1 MARPSRWPCIAFA
14 TIGFA
19 VAAASPP
26 ARTSV
31 VSSVTHKPERQG
43 QCFSTRIKQVTF
55 RLFDETKKRP
65 VPGTGSKI
73 YFADGHEN
81 VEYNQVA
88 EMDASRSG
96 DPVQLCV
103 HLLPAGPPSCPAD
116 DTRGIVYWVKNLR
129 TGKSWE
135 SSDAPHN
142 CGGA

>member
-1 MARPSRWPCIAFA
+1 MLFYPDQ
-14 TIGFA
+14 
-19 VAAASPP
+19 ASDLP
-26 ARTSV
+26 AIRRDR
-31 VSSVTHKPERQG
+31 EA
-43 QCFSTRIKQVTF
+43 
-55 RLFDETKKRP
+55 P

-116 DTRGIVYWVKNLR
+116 DTRGIVYRVKNLADR
-129 TGKSWE
+129 
-135 SSDAPHN
+135 
-142 CGGA
+142 